1 MTDEVRLE
9 SIIYDKIQNKW
20 DDGVRKKI
28 LDDYLISNLAK
39 QFYGLGKNPNNK
51 ERKNVT
57 TYVSILTES
66 VKSLEGPLFM
76 VLRDGMFYGMISGF
90 ETFTKREEK
99 DKAKC
104 IDLNADLSV
113 AKKVREDVFNNKF
126 IDSLKNSIL
135 NYNIQNIYNSK
146 ANNDEVKKTI
156 FAPSW
161 HYADNE
167 RNDEKKK

>member
-1 MTDEVRLE
+1 
-9 SIIYDKIQNKW
+9 
-20 DDGVRKKI
+20 
-28 LDDYLISNLAK
+28 
-39 QFYGLGKNPNNK
+39 
-51 ERKNVT
+51 
-57 TYVSILTES
+57 
-66 VKSLEGPLFM
+66 M

-104 IDLNADLSV
+104 IDSNADLSN

-135 NYNIQNIYNSK
+135 NYNIQNIYNSE

-156 FAPSW
+156 FAPS
-161 HYADNE
+161 
-167 RNDEKKK
+167 